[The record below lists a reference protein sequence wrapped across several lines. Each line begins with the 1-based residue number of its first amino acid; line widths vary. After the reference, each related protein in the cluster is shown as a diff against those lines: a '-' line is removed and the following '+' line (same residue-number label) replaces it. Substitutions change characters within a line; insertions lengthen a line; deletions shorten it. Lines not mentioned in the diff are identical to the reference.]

1 MVTGAVVCLSD
12 VSDRVRSRRDL
23 EQRARV
29 DPLTGALN
37 RDAIEAHL
45 RAAIDD
51 DRSAGVAVVFIDID
65 IDIDAFEHINDDLG
79 HVVGDEVLIEF
90 GSRLRSVVCNSN
102 DQVGRLGGDEFIVVC
117 PGVLDDAQADE
128 LCARAANRLTE
139 PTLHV
144 GDHPAMYRMKRL
156 RTIV

>member
-1 MVTGAVVCLSD
+1 M
-12 VSDRVRSRRDL
+12 SDRVRSRRDL
-23 EQRARV
+23 EHRARV

-45 RAAIDD
+45 RATIDD

-65 IDIDAFEHINDDLG
+65 IDIDIDAFERINDDLG

-90 GSRLRSVVCNSN
+90 GSRLRSVVRNSN

-117 PGVLDDAQADE
+117 S
-128 LCARAANRLTE
+128 
-139 PTLHV
+139 
-144 GDHPAMYRMKRL
+144 
-156 RTIV
+156 

>member
-29 DPLTGALN
+29 DPLTGAPN

-65 IDIDAFEHINDDLG
+65 IDIDIDAFERINDDLG

-117 PGVLDDAQADE
+117 S
-128 LCARAANRLTE
+128 
-139 PTLHV
+139 
-144 GDHPAMYRMKRL
+144 
-156 RTIV
+156 

>member
-1 MVTGAVVCLSD
+1 MPSLPLPMVTGAVVCLSD

-65 IDIDAFEHINDDLG
+65 IDAFERINDDLG

-90 GSRLRSVVCNSN
+90 GSRLRSVVRNSN

-117 PGVLDDAQADE
+117 S
-128 LCARAANRLTE
+128 
-139 PTLHV
+139 
-144 GDHPAMYRMKRL
+144 
-156 RTIV
+156 